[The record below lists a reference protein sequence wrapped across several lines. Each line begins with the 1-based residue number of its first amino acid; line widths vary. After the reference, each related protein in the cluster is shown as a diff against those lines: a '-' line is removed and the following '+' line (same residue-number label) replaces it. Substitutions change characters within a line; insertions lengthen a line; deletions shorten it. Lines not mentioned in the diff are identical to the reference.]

1 MAEEKDIKEAKDTLV
16 KYGIEQIKKFKSTTV
31 FVLIILCLGG
41 YFLLKLL
48 NNIEDGFYKDF
59 LVTIIVLFVLYVM
72 YNSIRY
78 VFKSEKVVI
87 EDENKK

>member
-59 LVTIIVLFVLYVM
+59 LITIIVLFVLYVM

>member
-59 LVTIIVLFVLYVM
+59 LITIIVLFVLYVM

-78 VFKSEKVVI
+78 VFKSEKVVN